1 VQKACRNSAFT
12 LLSNSSVRKARNHV
26 RPAGHKLEG
35 RAFLSLLIALSIKKT
50 GRINMFENTFQP
62 SRRGFLG
69 VVGASLGAAALRGH
83 AVAATQ
89 AVHFTHGIASGDP
102 LTDRVILWTRVI
114 PGDGAARNLDVTW
127 QVAAD
132 DAFTAIVAEGTAKA
146 ALKRD
151 HTVKVDAAGLQSGTG
166 YYYRFLCE
174 GIVSPTGRT
183 KTLPA
188 SGVTSATLAVISCS
202 NYPQGYFNVYK
213 ELAGRELDAVLHL
226 GDYIYEYADGVYSND
241 AAVAQGRAVK
251 PKNEIV
257 SIDDYRERYGVYRS
271 DEDLQ
276 AAHAAHPFICVW
288 DDHEIANNSWKGGAE
303 NHNEGEGDWTA
314 RRLTAEQA
322 FREWLPIRDMEEG
335 SHSIRR
341 SFDLGSLASVIMLDT
356 RIEGRDKQLSYDTDL
371 PYRTLPFDMRDPSHP
386 KALLSADAV
395 AGVPEAAIKH
405 IPVPFDL
412 RGEKPVPMTDLAEI
426 KKLDPKNMPAG
437 FSYLPDAEKFK
448 KDILWDEARSIL
460 GAEQEAWLT
469 GELARSK
476 AAGVPWQV
484 LGQQVITGK
493 VPMPFLKDEDLDFSK
508 SNYVSKERLKAS
520 QMLSRMKLPFN
531 LDFWDGYPACRERVF
546 TAIKENA
553 NNAIFVAGDSH
564 NAWAFELA
572 DEAGNAVAVEFAT
585 PAVSS
590 PGLEAY
596 VPADA
601 SAVKAALMQSSPE
614 LRYLDSE
621 HRGWLEL
628 TLTREKADAS
638 WYFVSTV
645 LDRTYTVTKGQ
656 TVESVVG
663 GHRLA

>member
-1 VQKACRNSAFT
+1 
-12 LLSNSSVRKARNHV
+12 
-26 RPAGHKLEG
+26 
-35 RAFLSLLIALSIKKT
+35 
-50 GRINMFENTFQP
+50 MFEKTFQP

-69 VVGASLGAAALRGH
+69 VMGASLGAAALRGH
-83 AVAATQ
+83 AVTASQAA
-89 AVHFTHGIASGDP
+89 HFTHGVASGDP
-102 LTDRVILWTRVI
+102 LADRVILWTRVI

-127 QVAAD
+127 QVATD
-132 DAFTAIVAEGTAKA
+132 DSFEAIIAEGTTKA
-146 ALKRD
+146 AMKRD
-151 HTVKVDAAGLQSGTG
+151 HTVKVDATGLESGTR
-166 YYYRFLCE
+166 YCYRFLCE
-174 GIVSPTGRT
+174 GITSPTGCT

-188 SGVTSATLAVISCS
+188 AGATKANLAIISCS
-202 NYPQGYFNVYK
+202 NYPQGYFNVYR

-257 SIDDYRERYGVYRS
+257 TIDDYRERYGVYRS

-288 DDHEIANNSWKGGAE
+288 DDHEIVNNSWKGGAE

-322 FREWLPIRDMEEG
+322 FREWLPIRDTQEG

-341 SFDLGSLASVIMLDT
+341 SFDVGGLASLIMLDT
-356 RIEGRDKQLSYDTDL
+356 RIEGRDEQLSYDTDL
-371 PYRTLPFDMRDPSHP
+371 PYRTLPFDMRDQSNP
-386 KALLSADAV
+386 KAILSA
-395 AGVPEAAIKH
+395 EAMADIPVEAIKH

-412 RGEKPVPMTDLAEI
+412 RGDKPVPMTDLGEI
-426 KKLDPKNMPAG
+426 RKLDPKKMPAG
-437 FSYLPDAEKFK
+437 FSYLPDAEKFRK
-448 KDILWDEARSIL
+448 EILWDEARSIL
-460 GAEQEAWLT
+460 GAEQEGWLAD
-469 GELARSK
+469 ELARSK
-476 AAGVPWQV
+476 AAGVPWQI

-493 VPMPFLKDEDLDFSK
+493 VPMPYLKDEDLDFSK
-508 SNYVSKERLKAS
+508 SSYVSKERLKAA

-546 TAIKENA
+546 TAIKEKA

-572 DEAGNAVAVEFAT
+572 DKKGTPVAVEFAT

-596 VPADA
+596 IPADA
-601 SAVKAALMQSSPE
+601 SAVKEALLASSPE
-614 LRYLDSE
+614 LKYLDSE

-628 TLTREKADAS
+628 TLTPEAAKAS

-656 TVESVVG
+656 TMESVAG
-663 GHRLA
+663 SHRLA

>member
-1 VQKACRNSAFT
+1 
-12 LLSNSSVRKARNHV
+12 
-26 RPAGHKLEG
+26 
-35 RAFLSLLIALSIKKT
+35 
-50 GRINMFENTFQP
+50 MFEKTFQP

-69 VVGASLGAAALRGH
+69 VIGASLGAAALRGH

-102 LTDRVILWTRVI
+102 LSDRVILWTRVI

-132 DAFTAIVAEGTAKA
+132 DAFTAIVASGSAKA
-146 ALKRD
+146 AMKRD
-151 HTVKVDAAGLQSGTG
+151 HTVKVDATGLASGTG

-174 GIVSPTGRT
+174 GIASPTGRT

-188 SGVTSATLAVISCS
+188 AGTVKATLAVISCS

-213 ELAGRELDAVLHL
+213 ELASRELDAVLHL

-288 DDHEIANNSWKGGAE
+288 DDHEIANNSWKDGAE
-303 NHNEGEGDWTA
+303 NHNEGEGDWIA

-322 FREWLPIRDMEEG
+322 FREWLPIRDRKEG

-341 SFDLGSLASVIMLDT
+341 SFDLGGLASVIMLDT

-371 PYRTLPFDMRDPSHP
+371 PYRTLPFDMRDQSNP
-386 KALLSADAV
+386 KAILSADAM
-395 AGVPEAAIKH
+395 ADIPEAAIKH

-412 RGEKPVPMTDLAEI
+412 RGDKPVPMTDLAEI

-437 FSYLPDAEKFK
+437 FSYLPDAEKFR
-448 KDILWDEARSIL
+448 KDILWDKNRSIL
-460 GAEQEAWLT
+460 GAEQEAWLAD
-469 GELARSK
+469 ELARSK
-476 AAGVPWQV
+476 AAGVPWQI

-493 VPMPFLKDEDLDFSK
+493 VPMPYLNDEDLDFSR
-508 SNYVSKERLKAS
+508 STFVSKERLKAA

-531 LDFWDGYPACRERVF
+531 LDFWDGYPACRERIF
-546 TAIKENA
+546 SSIKENA

-564 NAWAFELA
+564 NAWAFDLA
-572 DEAGNAVAVEFAT
+572 DESGAPVAVEFAT

-596 VPADA
+596 IPAEA

-614 LRYLDSE
+614 LKYLDSE

-628 TLTREKADAS
+628 TLTPQKADAT

-645 LDRTYTVTKGQ
+645 LDRTYTVAKGK
-656 TVESVVG
+656 TMESMAG
-663 GHRLA
+663 SHRLS